1 MLFKRLATC
10 LLWRIGRKINS
21 KIPVTKV
28 AYRASQ
34 GTTEQLLAL
43 NIMAEKAVKSSN
55 IETHILMI
63 DISRAFDTAN
73 RKILLE
79 DLRSILE
86 PRELHIIKVL
96 MKDVRL
102 MVDVAGKENLL

>member
-34 GTTEQLLAL
+34 GTTEQLY
-43 NIMAEKAVKSSN
+43 
-55 IETHILMI
+55 ILII
-63 DISRAFDTAN
+63 DISRAFDTVN

-96 MKDVRL
+96 MEDVRL

>member
-1 MLFKRLATC
+1 
-10 LLWRIGRKINS
+10 
-21 KIPVTKV
+21 
-28 AYRASQ
+28 
-34 GTTEQLLAL
+34 
-43 NIMAEKAVKSSN
+43 MAKKAVKSSN
-55 IETHILMI
+55 IETHILII
-63 DISRAFDTAN
+63 DISRAFDTVN